1 VTGSNQR
8 TGGSYRS
15 SGPVAAVDSGASLGT
30 LDGSVRATVDPCGRV
45 GLRGRRWFV
54 RWAVRGDEGWVVPE
68 RVKPASRSQRRL
80 DGTSVVETS
89 LRVPGGQAVHRAY
102 GARSASGVDVAVV
115 EIENRGRTPF
125 GVALVV
131 AGAGRI
137 DLADRT
143 VRVDREIGIV
153 LPRPPSR
160 TAASLDDVLADGGE
174 PGWTG
179 ERRSRGGRAESAF
192 VFPLAHTARL
202 RLVLGG
208 DADPGELPDAD
219 AVVAGWLAHLG
230 AGLRSELPDPTAGDA
245 VRADLSELLLAV
257 ELEATDV
264 LAVGRFGHHGPAGRA
279 LWSYVHAQALHVESG
294 MPLVALVE
302 HWRATEDRELLDAAV
317 GPVAVAAH
325 RLRRR
330 GSAAAHGAAAE
341 LLAAAGQPEAADL
354 CRRRVA
360 GPDAARRWDGAT
372 PAGRLLARRDQ
383 LVSDTDAGLVVVPT
397 WPDEWLGQGIGV
409 HRAPT
414 RWGRLSFA
422 VRWHGARPALLWER
436 DGSDGVPLRTGL
448 DASWSTEASRGE
460 ALLSPVEPA
469 GGLPKVVAAL
479 DEPGTP
485 VDEAAAD
492 GPGFT

>member
-1 VTGSNQR
+1 VTGS
-8 TGGSYRS
+8 TEG
-15 SGPVAAVDSGASLGT
+15 VSLGT
-30 LDGSVRATVDPCGRV
+30 LDGTVRATVDPCGRV
-45 GLRGRRWFV
+45 GVRGRRWSV

-68 RVKPASRSQRRL
+68 GVKPASRSQRRL
-80 DGTSVVETS
+80 HGTSVVETS

-115 EIENRGRTPF
+115 EIENRSRTPL
-125 GVALVV
+125 GVALAV
-131 AGAGRI
+131 AGASRI

-143 VRVDREIGIV
+143 VRIDREIGIV
-153 LPRPPSR
+153 VPRPPSR
-160 TAASLDDVLADGGE
+160 TAASLDDVLADGGAT
-174 PGWTG
+174 GWSG
-179 ERRSRGGRAESAF
+179 EQRSRGGRAESAF

-230 AGLRSELPDPTAGDA
+230 AGLRSELPDPAAGDA
-245 VRADLSELLLAV
+245 VRADLSELLLAE
-257 ELEATDV
+257 ELGATDV
-264 LAVGRFGHHGPAGRA
+264 LALGRFGHHDPAGRA
-279 LWSYVHAQALHVESG
+279 LWGYVHAQALHVESG

-302 HWRATEDRELLDAAV
+302 HWRATEDRELLEAAV
-317 GPVAVAAH
+317 GPVAAAAH
-325 RLRRR
+325 RLRRQ
-330 GSAAAHGAAAE
+330 GSAAVQGAAAE

-354 CRRRVA
+354 CRRRVG
-360 GPDAARRWDGAT
+360 GPDAAPRCDGAT

-383 LVSDTDAGLVVVPT
+383 LLSETESGLVVVPT
-397 WPDEWLGQGIGV
+397 WPDEWLGHGIEV

-436 DGSDGVPLRTGL
+436 DGADGSDGVPLRTGL